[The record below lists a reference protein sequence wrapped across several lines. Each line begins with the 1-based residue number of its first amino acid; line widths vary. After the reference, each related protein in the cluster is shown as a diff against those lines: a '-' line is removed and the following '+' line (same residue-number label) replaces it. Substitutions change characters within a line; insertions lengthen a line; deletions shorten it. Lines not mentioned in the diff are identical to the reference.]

1 MKGQETF
8 PVAEGLPNLGR
19 SESAENG
26 RKVLRTRRRIRN
38 YDELAP
44 KPAEVIDEKL
54 LSPLKGDR
62 LFDAQELSPADFANE
77 VVPLGAYAE
86 QLLSPIEDEELG
98 LIGAESDAISNE
110 GPTFEAEIAT
120 PELKQTVYNA
130 TPYSTVKQTR
140 RRRSFLRFSKNS
152 EGFNLEA
159 GHEDAVDEERRMHHH
174 ATEPIDRRRY
184 FTDHYEDATLANR
197 PEGGHY
203 FARNNGRG
211 VLRDEP
217 YSTLQE
223 PPRRGV
229 LREPFT
235 DVTPKQPERHSVL
248 RESSANRP
256 EGGHYFARNNG
267 RGVLRDEPYSTLQ
280 EPPRRGVLREPFTD
294 VTPKQPERHS
304 VLRESSLDQTPP
316 QEQQPRRR
324 SVLREQSINAAPPQP
339 ERRSVLRSER
349 TRSNSESYDLRYD
362 PNARPDIDDYNDVGI
377 F

>member
-77 VVPLGAYAE
+77 VAPLGAYAE

-248 RESSANRP
+248 RESS
-256 EGGHYFARNNG
+256 
-267 RGVLRDEPYSTLQ
+267 
-280 EPPRRGVLREPFTD
+280 
-294 VTPKQPERHS
+294 
-304 VLRESSLDQTPP
+304 LDQTPP

-377 F
+377 FQPRRHNSTINMI